1 MNLNNDAIDNQLASA
16 RKKMVELAEDDVL
29 SEEQAMA
36 LMRLAYGKGYTDALK
51 EEDRETRA
59 RMAEALGLLDRA
71 TGEIHG

>member
-1 MNLNNDAIDNQLASA
+1 MNLNTEAIDNQLAAA
-16 RKKMVELAEDDVL
+16 RKQMLEFAEDNVV
-29 SEEQAMA
+29 SEEVAMA
-36 LMRLAYGKGYTDALK
+36 LMRLAYGKGYLDAVK